1 MTRQNGSGDGKGK
14 GPGRAYGGGRGPG
27 GRNAISPGRGGPG
40 GSTAPRRRAPPPA
53 TERAEAAAPKTA
65 AATGEAQ
72 RRKARG
78 FLHAASMTRAQ
89 MGAAFGKRGFAEAR
103 VLLDWQA
110 IVGEALAAHC
120 RPVKVSYAAKG
131 FGATL
136 VVLAEGARAP
146 EVEMLAPRIV
156 ERVNAHYGYR
166 AIARVKVTQT
176 AGFAGLAEASREFE
190 RRPVV
195 VEPGA
200 ELPPD
205 EAVEVARTVSD
216 VADPDL
222 RAALDRLGR
231 NVRARSKKRR
241 GGVGA

>member
-14 GPGRAYGGGRGPG
+14 TPRRAIGRGPG
-27 GRNAISPGRGGPG
+27 GRHAISSGRSGPG
-40 GSTAPRRRAPPPA
+40 GSTAPRRRAPAPQEAPGPEA
-53 TERAEAAAPKTA
+53 PRTPTASAEAPK
-65 AATGEAQ
+65 
-72 RRKARG
+72 RKARG
-78 FLHAASMTRAQ
+78 FLHAAAMTRGQ
-89 MGAAFGKRGFAEAR
+89 LGAAFGKRGFAEAR
-103 VLLDWQA
+103 VLLDWRA
-110 IVGEALAAHC
+110 IMGEALAAHC

-166 AIARVKVTQT
+166 AIARVKITQT

-190 RRPVV
+190 RRPGKG
-195 VEPGA
+195 EPGA
-200 ELPPD
+200 ALPPA
-205 EAVEVARTVSD
+205 EAGEVARTVSE

-231 NVRARSKKRR
+231 NVRARALRKR
-241 GGVGA
+241 GGARA